1 MTPIRDLIDIPERV
15 HRDDFVLR
23 LSEGVT
29 KPAETLRTYVVT
41 PQLADAFDRALDLI
55 KGALASGS
63 SKAAYL
69 HGSFGSGKSHFMAV
83 LHLLLQQHAEARAAE
98 GLEGVV
104 TRHGD
109 WLAGR
114 RFLLAPYHMI
124 GKPSLEAAVLGGYAA
139 RVAELHPDAPTPGV
153 YRSAGLFDDARRLRA
168 QIGDETFFA
177 RVNETAASTAGTA
190 AGWGDLSARWDAASF
205 EAALGAP
212 AGAEERSRL
221 VAALV
226 DSFFRG
232 YRDVAR
238 GSDEAFVPLD
248 EGLAVIARHARDL
261 GYDALV
267 LFLDE
272 LILWLAT
279 HAADLRFLNEEGPK
293 VSKLVEAETA
303 GRAVPI
309 VSFVARQRE
318 LAGEQVTGALQ
329 LGFAD
334 VLQWW
339 EARFERITLEDRNLP
354 EIAEALAAELHRSGT
369 RTFVSHSSL
378 ALDERRRSEEAFA
391 QSRDCV
397 IVATS
402 TLELGIDVGDLDRV
416 IQIDAPGTVASFLQ
430 RLGRTGR
437 RPSTQRNCLFL
448 ATSDD
453 GFLRASGLLRLW
465 LDGYVESVVPP
476 PEPFHIFAQQLL
488 ALALQEGRIGRQ
500 TWREWLGAMPA
511 FLAMT
516 PDHLHD
522 IIEFMLARGILFED
536 GGMLSI
542 GAEGERSFGHRHFME
557 LMSVFTSDPLFSV
570 RHGRTE
576 LGLVH
581 PLSFQVR
588 RDGPVVLLLAGRSW
602 EVSHV
607 DWDHRIAYVKAS
619 AERGRSRWVGPGVPL
634 SFDLCRAI
642 RRVLVEGSLD
652 IDVSKRA
659 RTKLDELRQNFSWV
673 DTTGTAVVRD
683 QTAGTN
689 HWWTFA
695 GLRANTALG
704 QLTGP
709 LRLPVS
715 REDNLSI
722 RLRDDVGVEDLRRRA
737 GGQPTDTIG
746 DVLPVTAD
754 TAESLKFSS
763 CLPEELALRTIRQRG
778 SDAQGVRVCLEE
790 PIRSIVSV

>member
-1 MTPIRDLIDIPERV
+1 MNDK
-15 HRDDFVLR
+15 
-23 LSEGVT
+23 S
-29 KPAETLRTYVVT
+29 
-41 PQLADAFDRALDLI
+41 AFDRLHPALQHHIVNSLGWTSLRPLQEHAIPPVLDGDHALLLAPTAGGKTEAAAFPLLSRMLTEGWTGLSVLYVCPI
-55 KGALASGS
+55 KALLNNIESRLRGYGALIGRRVDLWHGDVG
-63 SKAAYL
+63 AARRRAIIRERPDVLLTTPESIEVMLVSTRAEPRVLFRNLQAVVVDEL
-69 HGSFGSGKSHFMAV
+69 HAFAGDDRGWHLLAV
-83 LHLLLQQHAEARAAE
+83 LER
-98 GLEGVV
+98 V
-104 TRHGD
+104 RR
-109 WLAGR
+109 LAGR
-114 RFLLAPYHMI
+114 EIQR
-124 GKPSLEAAVLGGYAA
+124 LG
-139 RVAELHPDAPTPGV
+139 
-153 YRSAGLFDDARRLRA
+153 
-168 QIGDETFFA
+168 
-177 RVNETAASTAGTA
+177 
-190 AGWGDLSARWDAASF
+190 LSATIGNPETLLEWLVPESSRPRRVVAPGGDAVRPATAQLDHVGSLRN
-205 EAALGAP
+205 AAKVVSALYRG
-212 AGAEERSRL
+212 EKRL
-221 VAALV
+221 VFC
-226 DSFFRG
+226 DSR
-232 YRDVAR
+232 
-238 GSDEAFVPLD
+238 
-248 EGLAVIARHARDL
+248 
-261 GYDALV
+261 
-267 LFLDE
+267 
-272 LILWLAT
+272 
-279 HAADLRFLNEEGPK
+279 
-293 VSKLVEAETA
+293 A
-303 GRAVPI
+303 GV
-309 VSFVARQRE
+309 
-318 LAGEQVTGALQ
+318 
-329 LGFAD
+329 
-334 VLQWW
+334 
-339 EARFERITLEDRNLP
+339 
-354 EIAEALAAELHRSGT
+354 EALAAELHRSGT

-437 RPSTQRNCLFL
+437 RPGTQRNCLFL

-465 LDGYVESVVPP
+465 HDGYVESVVPP

-511 FLAMT
+511 FRAMT

-619 AERGRSRWVGPGVPL
+619 AEHGRSRWIGPGVPL

-659 RTKLDELRQNFSWV
+659 RTKLDELQQNFSWV

-683 QTAGTN
+683 PAAGTN

-695 GLRANTALG
+695 GLRANTSLG

-722 RLRDDVGVEDLRRRA
+722 RLRDDVGVEDMRRRV
-737 GGQPTDTIG
+737 GDRPTDTIG
-746 DVLPVTAD
+746 DVFPVTTDA
-754 TAESLKFSS
+754 AESLKFSS
-763 CLPEELALRTIRQRG
+763 CLPEELALRTIHQRG
-778 SDAQGVRVCLEE
+778 SDAQGVRRCLEE
-790 PIRSIVSV
+790 PIRSVVLI